1 MQIPPLQWLNLS
13 KLSTGGSQP
22 VPLRDAHIAYDPSKR
37 VLVIFGGESSA
48 GVPTQQTYVLEL
60 DTLTWRYPVPPAAQ
74 QDIPPARSSGVF
86 GQDIASN
93 YRAGML
99 IWGGKGGSG
108 STALDDL
115 WYYHYQNE
123 FWAKIN
129 VTTNTNPIGRW
140 GAAGGTAPASS
151 IQNVETFMWM
161 AGGMNQTD
169 AFGFDQVWQLDM
181 TGVIAAGSV
190 AASAAWSKIPT
201 SASDKDEP
209 NASRYGLAGTVLPP
223 VGNTDRKGTLV
234 VFGGCDPNTAGLYNA
249 TCAQN
254 TADILTLPTDSSQT
268 AAQWTTAARCLPGSY
283 GATMAPNQ
291 NLAAS
296 IFSSQAFLFPG
307 SVDQTEWTDNSG
319 TQQGEVA
326 ILLAS
331 SGVWAR
337 VLPAGDPSSNPPRP
351 SFKEGSTVFSYS
363 GSITGNNGAWS
374 DTVVFGGRDIV
385 TGELTNELWL
395 LRAYNGS
402 IQSSSDHWSGY
413 GDGNLGT
420 GLTASGSGVTVQ
432 YLSQCATFTSSSNSG
447 STTGDGANPT
457 PTPTPSQQTH
467 YSESILDGSPVHK
480 IFSPVSIALLLPA
493 ILLYRASTGPLVQP
507 MASSVSIAFASSGGI
522 VATTAYVLGIVGFAL
537 GVSRSND
544 DSPTTTLRRRAES
557 VTTHVP
563 FLSTAH
569 SRAALV
575 LFVFVYGILP
585 LLAAALYMTK
595 RRDPKDPT
603 RPELE
608 HNRKTT
614 DETVTKTLVG
624 TGPGEK
630 GTARSSEDE
639 LGRRSRRSV
648 DSQAVGGTEEGLEMA
663 PRPQSGIFSTF
674 NAATAKSH
682 RKSTA
687 TLQSSSPPSAYTPTK
702 FEVVNRPNRSSVVGN
717 GNGNGHAYSHL
728 PRNPSELSWIERRR
742 SVGVYGQLDFQLS
755 QNGRSP
761 PTFPPPPSSAHEM
774 SPTTPQV
781 PALTPPR
788 LPSRPAQLWFDV
800 ALQVII
806 LWAVVFWLVTFAI
819 MGSIP
824 GLVLSVL
831 IAVAYYVML
840 VILAWLN
847 RPQHSILVVVIS
859 RLRGDP
865 ADVAPVPPS
874 APSTPIPPISSP
886 PHPYLN
892 SPPWRATQSHASDDL
907 LSRARSMDSEG
918 ADDDEDDDERQ
929 ARIEEEMARRD
940 VSIFTV
946 PKRRLVV
953 RNVALD

>member
-1 MQIPPLQWLNLS
+1 
-13 KLSTGGSQP
+13 
-22 VPLRDAHIAYDPSKR
+22 
-37 VLVIFGGESSA
+37 
-48 GVPTQQTYVLEL
+48 
-60 DTLTWRYPVPPAAQ
+60 
-74 QDIPPARSSGVF
+74 
-86 GQDIASN
+86 
-93 YRAGML
+93 
-99 IWGGKGGSG
+99 
-108 STALDDL
+108 
-115 WYYHYQNE
+115 
-123 FWAKIN
+123 
-129 VTTNTNPIGRW
+129 
-140 GAAGGTAPASS
+140 
-151 IQNVETFMWM
+151 MWM

-201 SASDKDEP
+201 SASDKD
-209 NASRYGLAGTVLPP
+209 ASRYGLAGTVLPP
-223 VGNTDRKGTLV
+223 VGNVSSSWRYCSLASDLTRRSIFMQTDRKGTLV
-234 VFGGCDPNTAGLYNA
+234 VFGGCDPNAAGMYNA
-249 TCAQN
+249 SCAQN
-254 TADILTLPTDSSQT
+254 AANILTLPTDSSQT

-283 GATMAPNQ
+283 GATMAPNR

-337 VLPAGDPSSNPPRP
+337 VLPAGDPSSDPPRP
-351 SFKEGSTVFSYS
+351 SFKEGSTVYSHS
-363 GSITGNNGAWS
+363 GSITGNSGAWS
-374 DTVVFGGRDIV
+374 DTVVFGGRNIV

-402 IQSSSDHWSGY
+402 IQSSGDHWSGY

-420 GLTASGSGVTVQ
+420 GLAAAGSGVTVQ
-432 YLSQCATFTSSSNSG
+432 YLSQCATFTSHSNSG

-457 PTPTPSQQTH
+457 PTPTPSPSGQTH
-467 YSESILDGSPVHK
+467 YSESVLDGSPVHK

-507 MASSVSIAFASSGGI
+507 MASSASIAFASSGGI

-537 GVSRSND
+537 GVARSNN
-544 DSPTTTLRRRAES
+544 DSPATTLRRRAES

-575 LFVFVYGILP
+575 LFVVLYGILP

-595 RRDPKDPT
+595 PRDPKDPT

-630 GTARSSEDE
+630 GTARSSDDE

-648 DSQAVGGTEEGLEMA
+648 DSQAVGETEEGLEMT

-674 NAATAKSH
+674 NSATAKSR

-702 FEVVNRPNRSSVVGN
+702 FEVVNRPNRSSVVS
-717 GNGNGHAYSHL
+717 NGHAYSHL

-788 LPSRPAQLWFDV
+788 LPSRPAQLWFNV

-819 MGSIP
+819 MGSMP
-824 GLVLSVL
+824 RL
-831 IAVAYYVML
+831 IVSALMAVVYYVML

-847 RPQHSILVVVIS
+847 RPQHSILVVVIG

-865 ADVAPVPPS
+865 ADLAPVPPS
-874 APSTPIPPISSP
+874 EAPSTPIPPISSP
-886 PHPYLN
+886 PHPYLT
-892 SPPWRATQSHASDDL
+892 SPRWRATQSHASDDL
-907 LSRARSMDSEG
+907 LSRARSMDSEVP
-918 ADDDEDDDERQ
+918 DDDEDDDERQ